1 MKDLNHFDS
10 DQIPDAVKAKYSR
23 LESILAEMKKVVVA
37 YSGGVDSSF
46 LLKAAH
52 DVLGSDVLAVM
63 LSSEVIS
70 ARELKDAEE
79 LAEDMGISMT
89 VLQHKAL
96 NNPKFVKNTP
106 LRCYYCKKDIFTE
119 IKKFALKQ
127 EIFHVVDGSNYEDA
141 EDYRPGAKALKEL
154 GIRSPLEEAGFLKKE
169 IRLLSREL
177 GLPTWNKPAM
187 ACLASRFPYH
197 TEIDEK
203 SLKKVACAEEY
214 LRDLGFTQVRVRHH
228 GSVARI
234 EILEEQFDLIITDE
248 SRGKIVEFVKKLGYS
263 YVTLDLQGYRMGS
276 LNEEIKI

>member
-1 MKDLNHFDS
+1 MKNTV
-10 DQIPDAVKAKYSR
+10 QAKYDK
-23 LESILAEMKKVVVA
+23 LKSILAEMKKVVVA

-46 LLKAAH
+46 LLKVAH

-63 LSSEVIS
+63 LSSEVVS

-79 LAEDMGISMT
+79 LAEEMGVSMT
-89 VLQHKAL
+89 VLEHKAL
-96 NNPKFVKNTP
+96 NNPDFVQNTP
-106 LRCYYCKKDIFTE
+106 LRCYYCKKDEFTE
-119 IKKFALKQ
+119 IKQFAQKQ

-141 EDYRPGAKALKEL
+141 EDYRPGTKALEEL
-154 GIRSPLEEAGFLKKE
+154 GIRSPLKEAGFFKKE
-169 IRLLSREL
+169 IRLLSREM

-214 LRDLGFTQVRVRHH
+214 LRDMGFTQVRVRHH

-248 SRGKIVEFVKKLGYS
+248 SKGKIVEYVKKLGYS
-263 YVTLDLQGYRMGS
+263 YVALDLQGYRMGS
-276 LNEEIKI
+276 LNEELVT